1 MCLVDARANG
11 RAFRES
17 GHLAGKGSCVIAA
30 NRHNQQIVDEFRAN
44 GGQVGGY
51 FAGATMV
58 LLTTTGARSGKQT
71 VSPVVATKD
80 GDRLL
85 IYASAAGAP
94 NNPAW
99 YHNLVANPDVTV
111 EFETERFSA
120 RAAVVTGAERDRLWA
135 EQVARAPGFGDY
147 QRKTPRTIPVV
158 ALTRS

>member
-1 MCLVDARANG
+1 MGGSHPPEKGCRVT
-11 RAFRES
+11 
-17 GHLAGKGSCVIAA
+17 AGNS
-30 NRHNQQIVDEFRAN
+30 HNQQIVDEFRAS
-44 GGQVGGY
+44 GGKVGGY
-51 FAGATMV
+51 FAGATIV

-99 YHNLVANPDVTV
+99 YHNLIAKPDVTV
-111 EFETERFSA
+111 EFGTETFSA

-147 QRKTPRTIPVV
+147 QRKTARTIPVV